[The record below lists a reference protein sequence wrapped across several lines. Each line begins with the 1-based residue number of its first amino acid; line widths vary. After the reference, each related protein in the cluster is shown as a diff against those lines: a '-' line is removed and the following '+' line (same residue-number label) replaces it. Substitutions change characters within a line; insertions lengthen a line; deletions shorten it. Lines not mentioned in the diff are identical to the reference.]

1 MRVFL
6 TILEG
11 PTPKEAVPILATED
25 REFVQAVVDRI
36 ATRLLHR
43 PREMTS
49 LAPPCAQKS
58 VE

>member
-36 ATRLLHR
+36 AKRLL
-43 PREMTS
+43 
-49 LAPPCAQKS
+49 PPEGDDVAHGS
-58 VE
+58 IRAEVR

>member
-36 ATRLLHR
+36 AKRLLHR
-43 PREMTS
+43 PREVTS
-49 LAPPCAQKS
+49 LAAPYAQKS